1 MPNYCYTN
9 SKGETIERFYYVNDV
24 RPNNIWVGGMVYRRD
39 MAAELGQR
47 RPGRCGTWPM
57 KSDAL
62 GVAEDQIQE
71 AAEEA
76 RRHGVPTEFT
86 KDGRA
91 ILTSPKHRKAYA
103 ELYGMYDRNGGY
115 GDPQRR

>member
-1 MPNYCYTN
+1 MPTYCFTN
-9 SKGETIERFYYVNDV
+9 CKGETIERFYEVNDV
-24 RPNNIWVGGMVYRRD
+24 RPEKIRVGRMIYRRD

-47 RPGRCGTWPM
+47 RPGRCANWPM

-62 GVAEDQIQE
+62 GVAEDQIEE
-71 AAEEA
+71 ATAEA
-76 RRHGVPTEFT
+76 RRCGVPTEFT

-91 ILTSPKHRKAYA
+91 ILTSAKHRKQYA

-115 GDPQRR
+115 GDPQRK